1 MVFDKVGCSF
11 ALNATWKVLAG
22 ESGSIVQS
30 LQQLVARR
38 GCKWKGGV
46 VGVLGLVGWLKQ
58 LERTQSAWIGNN
70 DVDDGGGRHL
80 LWS

>member
-1 MVFDKVGCSF
+1 MVYDKVGCSF

-38 GCKWKGGV
+38 GVQVERGCKWKGCGWAF
-46 VGVLGLVGWLKQ
+46 GVGWVAKTAGKNSVCLDWKQ
-58 LERTQSAWIGNN
+58 
-70 DVDDGGGRHL
+70 
-80 LWS
+80 

>member
-1 MVFDKVGCSF
+1 MVYDKVGCSF

-38 GCKWKGGV
+38 GCKWKGV
-46 VGVLGLVGWLKQ
+46 WLGFWAGWVAKTAGKNSVCLDWKQ
-58 LERTQSAWIGNN
+58 
-70 DVDDGGGRHL
+70 
-80 LWS
+80 

>member
-1 MVFDKVGCSF
+1 MEG
-11 ALNATWKVLAG
+11 
-22 ESGSIVQS
+22 
-30 LQQLVARR
+30 
-38 GCKWKGGV
+38 GGV

>member
-1 MVFDKVGCSF
+1 MEGFSWRKWQHCAKFTAVGGGEGG
-11 ALNATWKVLAG
+11 AG
-22 ESGSIVQS
+22 G
-30 LQQLVARR
+30 R
-38 GCKWKGGV
+38 GGV
-46 VGVLGLVGWLKQ
+46 VGLLGVVGWLKQ

>member
-1 MVFDKVGCSF
+1 MVYDKVGCSF

-38 GCKWKGGV
+38 GCKWKGWGL
-46 VGVLGLVGWLKQ
+46 VGFLGLVG
-58 LERTQSAWIGNN
+58 
-70 DVDDGGGRHL
+70 
-80 LWS
+80 